1 MKIKIKKRKSV
12 SSEIEKYNLN
22 WEEIKKDIKTQ
33 VKEKDYRLI
42 RKNRIAA
49 LMIVHKEVFYIMAD
63 AKQALM
69 SKTIKIKV
77 TGIVEY
83 SGDIGDLGITI
94 TKM

>member
-1 MKIKIKKRKSV
+1 MKFKIKKRKSV
-12 SSEIEKYNLN
+12 SSEIEKYNLD

-42 RKNRIAA
+42 EKNITAA
-49 LMIVHKEVFYIMAD
+49 LMIEHKEVFYIMAY

-83 SGDIGDLGITI
+83 TGDIDITL
-94 TKM
+94 TMM

>member
-22 WEEIKKDIKTQ
+22 WEEIKKE

-42 RKNRIAA
+42 EKNITTA

>member
-22 WEEIKKDIKTQ
+22 WEEIKKDIKAQ

-42 RKNRIAA
+42 SKNGAA
-49 LMIVHKEVFYIMAD
+49 GLMIVHKKVFYIMAD

-94 TKM
+94 TMM

>member
-1 MKIKIKKRKSV
+1 
-12 SSEIEKYNLN
+12 
-22 WEEIKKDIKTQ
+22 
-33 VKEKDYRLI
+33 
-42 RKNRIAA
+42 
-49 LMIVHKEVFYIMAD
+49 
-63 AKQALM
+63 M

>member
-22 WEEIKKDIKTQ
+22 WEEIKKDIKAQ

-42 RKNRIAA
+42 EKNITTA

>member
-1 MKIKIKKRKSV
+1 MKFKIKKRKSV

-63 AKQALM
+63 AKQSLM

-83 SGDIGDLGITI
+83 TGDIDITL
-94 TKM
+94 TMM

>member
-22 WEEIKKDIKTQ
+22 WEEIKKDIKAQ

-42 RKNRIAA
+42 EKNITTA

-83 SGDIGDLGITI
+83 SGDLGDLGITI
-94 TKM
+94 TMM

>member
-22 WEEIKKDIKTQ
+22 WEEIKKDIKAQ
-33 VKEKDYRLI
+33 VKEKDHRLI
-42 RKNRIAA
+42 RKNRTAG
-49 LMIVHKEVFYIMAD
+49 LMIEHKEDFYIMAY

-83 SGDIGDLGITI
+83 TGDLGITI
-94 TKM
+94 TMM